1 MKDYYKIL
9 GVEPSADSDTIK
21 RAYRKLALKYHPDK
35 NPDNKS
41 AENRFKEVADAYD
54 TLGDS
59 KKRKSYDTSKTSR
72 RGNSSFDDWVNDF
85 GKSAGGFG
93 NSQHKTTNRRYSGG
107 FGRKERE
114 IPPTEYLDINKEIE
128 IDLKDIMLCTKVEVS
143 YDKWNIGGDFLR
155 SKSQKTLNINLDI
168 RKKFLNPIKTKEGY
182 SINIKLDKLGSEDVH
197 RRTNIWGDQ
206 EMIILNGDF
215 HLVVKLLVPN
225 DMSIEGGNI
234 IQYIDVPLYKT
245 LFKEEKIRITTI
257 LDKSYDA
264 EISEPSKIN
273 DLKFNISKQGILGSS
288 GSIGNYIIRFNII
301 PPDLSD
307 VSDSDLDIIKEAFI
321 KE

>member
-1 MKDYYKIL
+1 LKDYYKIL
-9 GVEPSADSDTIK
+9 GVEPGADSDTIK
-21 RAYRKLALKYHPDK
+21 KAYRKLALKYHPDK

-41 AENRFKEVADAYD
+41 AENKFKEAADAYG

-59 KKRKSYDTSKTSR
+59 KKRETYDNSR
-72 RGNSSFDDWVNDF
+72 TYRGGSSSFDDWVNDF

-93 NSQHKTTNRRYSGG
+93 SSQHKNNNRRYAGG
-107 FGRKERE
+107 FGRQSKE
-114 IPPTEYLDINKEIE
+114 IPRTDYLDINKEIE
-128 IDLKDIMLCTKVEVS
+128 IELKDAMLGKTVEVS
-143 YDKWNIGGDFLR
+143 YDKWNVGGDFLR
-155 SKSQKTLNINLDI
+155 SKSQKTLNIQLDI

-206 EMIILNGDF
+206 ETILLNGDF
-215 HLVVKLLVPN
+215 HVTVKLLMPDDV
-225 DMSIEGGNI
+225 SIEGGNI
-234 IQYIDVPLYKT
+234 IQYIDIPLYKT

-264 EISEPSKIN
+264 EISEPKKIN
-273 DLKFNISKQGILGSS
+273 DLKFNISKQGILGSN
-288 GSIGNYIIRFNII
+288 GSIGNYIIRFNVI

-307 VSDSDLDIIKEAFI
+307 VDASDLAIIKEAFI